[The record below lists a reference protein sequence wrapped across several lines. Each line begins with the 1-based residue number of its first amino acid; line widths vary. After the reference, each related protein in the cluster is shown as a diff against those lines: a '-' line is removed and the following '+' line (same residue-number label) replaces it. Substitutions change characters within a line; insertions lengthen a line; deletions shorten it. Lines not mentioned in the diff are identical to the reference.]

1 MIVGYVS
8 VFECRLACAEYINM
22 LMFDERY
29 PTVMPDFGCLLLM
42 ARIYSRKLADNNNGS
57 HEFHLRTRTASMV
70 IV

>member
-42 ARIYSRKLADNNNGS
+42 VGYI
-57 HEFHLRTRTASMV
+57 HLSLQTTTTEAMNFICAQEQRQW
-70 IV
+70 